1 MLILFSDCLMLK
13 LDAKVSLRTLY
24 TVGAWKAIALRYNFR
39 SFSRRHVPI
48 TPFRRYVSRM
58 AKKLRLHKG
67 ARTTLD
73 DADYDHA
80 KDFRWHKTTNGY
92 VAGSVME
99 QGVRR
104 RVYLH
109 RWLLDAQPWVVR
121 GPHRRQQAQQPPQQP
136 ASGRAGAACGRDRGS
151 CRGRGC
157 AGADAV
163 LGECCQAISRERHE
177 PHPDQPGA
185 EKHRRRAVRLAHP
198 TPRRQ
203 GEVRVYIDKG
213 VPDYFEEVATVGKEL
228 GVFTHES
235 DLLRFFQSGP
245 EKPDTHRLRET
256 YEDERFKGHPTSL
269 LKTLVG
275 ALAAC
280 GLLDLPPHKANPGGG
295 LYHHA

>member
-1 MLILFSDCLMLK
+1 MFP
-13 LDAKVSLRTLY
+13 SLPSADMFP
-24 TVGAWKAIALRYNFR
+24 AWQK
-39 SFSRRHVPI
+39 SFACTRVHAQPST
-48 TPFRRYVSRM
+48 TP
-58 AKKLRLHKG
+58 
-67 ARTTLD
+67 TTI
-73 DADYDHA
+73 A

-163 LGECCQAISRERHE
+163 LGERCQAISRERHE